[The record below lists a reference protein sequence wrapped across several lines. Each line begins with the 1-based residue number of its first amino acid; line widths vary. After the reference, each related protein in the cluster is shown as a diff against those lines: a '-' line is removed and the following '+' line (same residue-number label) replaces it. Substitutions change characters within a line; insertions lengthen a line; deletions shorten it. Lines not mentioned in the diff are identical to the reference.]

1 MSKKPTEPRSEAKLI
16 VYGQDKAAKPRAAW
30 FTEKELEAA
39 RKAAI
44 QLELQV
50 WEIVGP
56 IGTDLLKKVGP
67 GRVAATGDNVT
78 NKVPRAVYDEIKKLA
93 LITDPK
99 RQLLPKMGDADKS
112 AAKKLK
118 PDELQEI
125 ERQIIDVA
133 NERRISRLP
142 TDWNAI
148 EKGSL
153 VIANYQLDEGWW
165 EAIVTERVGDMLF
178 LRWRDHPKIP
188 PAVRHRSTVA
198 LISPS
203 AN

>member
-16 VYGQDKAAKPRAAW
+16 VYGQDQAAKPRAAW
-30 FTEKELEAA
+30 FTAKDAEAA
-39 RKAAI
+39 RKAAQ

-56 IGTDLLKKVGP
+56 ISPELLKKIGA

-78 NKVPRAVYDEIKKLA
+78 NKVPRAIYDEVKKLA
-93 LITDPK
+93 LITDPA
-99 RQLLPKMGDADKS
+99 RQLLPKMGDAEKG

-118 PDELQEI
+118 PDELHEI
-125 ERQIIDVA
+125 ERQIVDVA

-142 TDWNAI
+142 ADWNAI
-148 EKGSL
+148 QKGSL

-165 EAIVTERVGDMLF
+165 EAIVTDRVGDMLF
-178 LRWRDHPKIP
+178 IRWRDHPKIA

-198 LISPS
+198 LISPT

>member
-30 FTEKELEAA
+30 FTGKDAEAA
-39 RKAAI
+39 KKAAAE
-44 QLELQV
+44 LELQV

-56 IGTDLLKKVGP
+56 IGADLLKKIGP
-67 GRVAATGDNVT
+67 GRVAAVGDNVT

-99 RQLLPKMGDADKS
+99 RQLLPKMGDAEKS

-118 PDELQEI
+118 PDELHEV
-125 ERQIIDVA
+125 ERQIVDVA

-142 TDWNAI
+142 ADWNAI
-148 EKGSL
+148 QKGSL

-178 LRWRDHPKIP
+178 IRWRDHPKIP
-188 PAVRHRSTVA
+188 PTVRHRSTVA
-198 LISPS
+198 LINPN

>member
-1 MSKKPTEPRSEAKLI
+1 MSKKLAEPRSEAKLV
-16 VYGQDKAAKPRAAW
+16 VYGQDKVAKPRAAW
-30 FTEKELEAA
+30 FDEKDAEAA
-39 RKAAI
+39 KKAAV

-50 WEIVGP
+50 CETLGLISP
-56 IGTDLLKKVGP
+56 DLLKKIGP
-67 GRVAATGDNVT
+67 GRAAAVGENIT

-93 LITDPK
+93 LIADPK
-99 RQLLPKMGDADKS
+99 RQLLPKMGDVEKS

-118 PDELQEI
+118 PEELQEV

-142 TDWNAI
+142 ADWSAI
-148 EKGSL
+148 QKGSL
-153 VIANYQLDEGWW
+153 VIANYPLDEGWW
-165 EAIVTERVGDMLF
+165 EAIVTDRIGDMIF
-178 LRWRDHPKIP
+178 IRWRDHPKIP

-198 LISPS
+198 LISPN

>member
-16 VYGQDKAAKPRAAW
+16 VYGQDPQAKPRAAW
-30 FTEKELEAA
+30 FAGKEVEAA
-39 RKAAI
+39 RKAAV

-56 IGTDLLKKVGP
+56 LGPELLKKIGP
-67 GRVAATGDNVT
+67 GRVAATAENFT

-99 RQLLPKMGDADKS
+99 RQLLPKMGDVEKA

-118 PDELQEI
+118 PDELHEI
-125 ERQIIDVA
+125 ERQIVDVA

-142 TDWNAI
+142 ADWNAI

-165 EAIVTERVGDMLF
+165 EAIVTERVGDMLY

-198 LISPS
+198 LISPN

>member
-1 MSKKPTEPRSEAKLI
+1 MSKKPTEPRSDAKLV
-16 VYGQDKAAKPRAAW
+16 VYGQDKVAKPRAAW
-30 FTEKELEAA
+30 FDEKDAEAA
-39 RKAAI
+39 KKAAV

-50 WEIVGP
+50 CETLGLISP
-56 IGTDLLKKVGP
+56 DLLKKIGP
-67 GRVAATGDNVT
+67 GRAAAVGENIT

-93 LITDPK
+93 LIADPK
-99 RQLLPKMGDADKS
+99 RQLLPKMGDVEKS

-118 PDELQEI
+118 PEELQEV

-142 TDWNAI
+142 ADWSAI
-148 EKGSL
+148 QKGSL

-165 EAIVTERVGDMLF
+165 EAIVTDRIGDMIF
-178 LRWRDHPKIP
+178 IRWRDHPKIP

-198 LISPS
+198 LISPN

>member
-1 MSKKPTEPRSEAKLI
+1 MPKPI
-16 VYGQDKAAKPRAAW
+16 YN
-30 FTEKELEAA
+30 
-39 RKAAI
+39 
-44 QLELQV
+44 
-50 WEIVGP
+50 EIV
-56 IGTDLLKKVGP
+56 
-67 GRVAATGDNVT
+67 
-78 NKVPRAVYDEIKKLA
+78 KLA

-99 RQLLPKMGDADKS
+99 RQLLPKMGDAEKS

-118 PDELQEI
+118 PDELQEV
-125 ERQIIDVA
+125 ERQIVDVA

-142 TDWNAI
+142 ADWGAI

-165 EAIVTERVGDMLF
+165 EAIVTDRVGDMLF
-178 LRWRDHPKIP
+178 LRWRDHPKIA

-198 LISPS
+198 LINPN

>member
-1 MSKKPTEPRSEAKLI
+1 MSKKLAEPRSEAKLV
-16 VYGQDKAAKPRAAW
+16 VYGQDKVAKPRAAW
-30 FTEKELEAA
+30 FDEKDAEAA
-39 RKAAI
+39 KKAAV

-50 WEIVGP
+50 CETLGLISP
-56 IGTDLLKKVGP
+56 DLLKKIGP
-67 GRVAATGDNVT
+67 GRAAAVGENIT

-93 LITDPK
+93 LIADPK
-99 RQLLPKMGDADKS
+99 RQLLPKMGDVEKS

-118 PDELQEI
+118 PEELQEV

-142 TDWNAI
+142 ADWSAI
-148 EKGSL
+148 QKGSL

-165 EAIVTERVGDMLF
+165 EAIVTDRIGDMIF
-178 LRWRDHPKIP
+178 IRWRDHPKIP

-198 LISPS
+198 LISPN

>member
-1 MSKKPTEPRSEAKLI
+1 MSKKPTEPRSDAKLV

-30 FTEKELEAA
+30 FTEKDADAA
-39 RKAAI
+39 KKAAA
-44 QLELQV
+44 QLDLQV

-56 IGTDLLKKVGP
+56 IGADLLKKIGP
-67 GRVAATGDNVT
+67 GRIAATGDNFT
-78 NKVPRAVYDEIKKLA
+78 NKVPKPIYNEIVKLA

-99 RQLLPKMGDADKS
+99 RQLLPKMGDAEKS

-118 PDELQEI
+118 PDELQEV
-125 ERQIIDVA
+125 ERQIVDVA

-142 TDWNAI
+142 ADWGAI

-165 EAIVTERVGDMLF
+165 EAIVTDRVGDMLF
-178 LRWRDHPKIP
+178 LRWRDHPKIA

-198 LISPS
+198 LINPN